1 MSVILYSINCPK
13 CQALKDQLNKK
24 GISFVENTNIPEMM
38 DAGVKQIPTLSVD
51 GVLLDYAGAFLW
63 ISQQEA

>member
-13 CQALKDQLNKK
+13 CQAIKAQLNKN
-24 GISFVENTNIPEMM
+24 GISFIENTNISEML

-51 GVLLDYAGAFLW
+51 GVLLDYAGAFIW
-63 ISQQEA
+63 IGQQKT